1 MSDTADR
8 DSTITNSTTT
18 TTTAAT
24 TSSEAVARS
33 PIAPRDPVVRSG
45 WEVSARRSTAECTL
59 ADETPASK
67 ALVRA
72 PFRGAVRD
80 LLGTPF
86 GRALR
91 REMAGVPV
99 LAVGSGPGEWLVI
112 GPSDAGS
119 RVREHLGSATAGSG
133 EFATVV
139 DLTHGRALM
148 RLRGR
153 RSADLLNKL
162 CGMDLR
168 EASAPD
174 GAAFRTSVA
183 GVATDVIR
191 DDASELSYLLHC
203 ERSSGQ
209 YLFDALRDAGAEF
222 GIDTTGPDHP
232 AAGSPAGSARAAVR

>member
-1 MSDTADR
+1 MPDR
-8 DSTITNSTTT
+8 TDRP
-18 TTTAAT
+18 TTTAP
-24 TSSEAVARS
+24 VARS
-33 PIAPRDPVVRSG
+33 PIAPRDPQVRSG

-59 ADETPASK
+59 SDETPATK
-67 ALVRA
+67 TLVRA
-72 PFRGAVRD
+72 PYRGAVRD

-112 GPSDAGS
+112 GPVDSGS
-119 RVREHLGSATAGSG
+119 GVREHLESEAAGSG
-133 EFATVV
+133 EFASVV

-162 CGMDLR
+162 CGIDLR
-168 EASAPD
+168 DASAPD

-191 DDASELSYLLHC
+191 DDASGPSYLLHC

-209 YLFDALRDAGAEF
+209 YLFDALRDAGTEF
-222 GIDTTGPDHP
+222 GIDITGSDPST
-232 AAGSPAGSARAAVR
+232 AATPAGSTPAPAR